1 MTPVP
6 FARLAAFP
14 AELAEDPWC
23 PGPISPAVRML
34 PRWPDRVT
42 VDAFATWSLYDP
54 RHFPGLAAGPFGLPL
69 HDRLLSLA
77 TPYYNEDK
85 FQAQSTLG
93 DFAAR
98 ARLDPAMAAAAAV
111 GRHEAGTL
119 KLGLLVKTLQ
129 RLFPLVFR
137 GAWPSALAIADAL
150 CGVKR
155 KPAQLPDLLRLLS
168 AHAHEVP
175 AELAQDLP
183 ATLVALAESR
193 GSTKSHEAARQLVD
207 ALRATGS
214 R

>member
-6 FARLAAFP
+6 FGRLAALP

-23 PGPISPAVRML
+23 PGPIPPVVRML

-42 VDAFATWSLYDP
+42 VDAYATWDLYDP
-54 RHFPGLAAGPFGLPL
+54 RHFPGLVAGPFGLPL
-69 HDRLLSLA
+69 HDRLLALA
-77 TPYYNEDK
+77 SPYYNEDS
-85 FQAQSTLG
+85 FQAHSLLI

-98 ARLDPAMAAAAAV
+98 GRLDPEMAAAAAV

-119 KLGLLVKTLQ
+119 KPALLVKTLQ

-137 GAWPSALAIADAL
+137 GVWPSALAIADAL

-155 KPAQLPDLLRLLS
+155 KPTQLPDLLRLLT

-175 AELAQDLP
+175 AELAREVP
-183 ATLVALAESR
+183 VNLVALAESR